1 MNTMM
6 RASWKRILEALD
18 GTYPCIKGSLCSL
31 SVLDM
36 VKASLHHLIAGKEKK
51 RVERLN
57 KIKRRRG
64 GERVPIARFEE
75 EGRGRYM
82 LRDKLERAA

>member
-1 MNTMM
+1 
-6 RASWKRILEALD
+6 
-18 GTYPCIKGSLCSL
+18 
-31 SVLDM
+31 M